1 MSDDPQQNS
10 MKDPSS
16 QQGPHESL
24 AGKKV
29 DADLG
34 EEKDKPA
41 EEGNLVTEES
51 QKGKKVDADLELES
65 DQPTEVE

>member
-1 MSDDPQQNS
+1 MSDDLQQNS
-10 MKDPSS
+10 TKDSSS
-16 QQGPHESL
+16 QQGPHENL

-29 DADLG
+29 DADPG

-41 EEGNLVTEES
+41 EENLVTEES